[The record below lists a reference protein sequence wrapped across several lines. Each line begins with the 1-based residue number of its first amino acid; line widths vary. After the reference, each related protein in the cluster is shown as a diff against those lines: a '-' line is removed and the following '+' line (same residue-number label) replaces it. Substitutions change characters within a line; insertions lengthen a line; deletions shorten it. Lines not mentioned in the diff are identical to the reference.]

1 MKILNF
7 YFIFFFYFLLASVV
21 SASNKIY
28 YIDVDYIF
36 KNSNKGK
43 EIILNL
49 DKINKNHRDELE
61 KDKKTLLKLEKDI
74 NQKKNILNKEELN
87 RQLNKLNLKVS
98 KYNQKKELLDEKFKK
113 TKKENINSFFSS
125 IENIINDYMKEKKV
139 DLLIDKKTIL
149 IGVSSLDATKEVLD
163 IINKKLN

>member
-74 NQKKNILNKEELN
+74 NQKKI
-87 RQLNKLNLKVS
+87 
-98 KYNQKKELLDEKFKK
+98 F
-113 TKKENINSFFSS
+113 
-125 IENIINDYMKEKKV
+125 
-139 DLLIDKKTIL
+139 
-149 IGVSSLDATKEVLD
+149 
-163 IINKKLN
+163 

>member
-87 RQLNKLNLKVS
+87 SQLNKLNLKVS

-125 IENIINDYMKEKKV
+125 IENIINDYMK
-139 DLLIDKKTIL
+139 
-149 IGVSSLDATKEVLD
+149 
-163 IINKKLN
+163 

>member
-1 MKILNF
+1 MKILKLFLIFIF
-7 YFIFFFYFLLASVV
+7 YFFSNSIVLAN
-21 SASNKIY
+21 NKIF

-36 KNSNKGK
+36 KNSDKGK

-49 DKINKNHRDELE
+49 EQIKKNYHNELE
-61 KDKKTLLKLEKDI
+61 EEKITLLKLEKDI
-74 NQKKNILNKEELN
+74 NKKKNILNKEELN
-87 RQLNKLNLKVS
+87 TQLNNLNLKVS
-98 KYNQKKELLDEKFKK
+98 NYNQKKKQLDDKFKK
-113 TKKENINSFFSS
+113 TKQEKINFFFSS